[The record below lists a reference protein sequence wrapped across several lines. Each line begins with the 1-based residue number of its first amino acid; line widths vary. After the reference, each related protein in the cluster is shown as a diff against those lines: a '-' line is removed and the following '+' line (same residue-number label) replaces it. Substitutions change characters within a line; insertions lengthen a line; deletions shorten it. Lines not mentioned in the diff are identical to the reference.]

1 MTSQSLDS
9 LSAMIVA
16 FAIVFV
22 VTFAAAGIGAAA
34 SVDAGRFYLA
44 LNRPAWAPSP
54 AVFGPVWT
62 ILYTLIALAAFL
74 VVREVGWRLALVPL
88 AVYLLQLALNA
99 VWTWLFFKWHLGGAA
114 FLDIVVLLVLVAVT
128 ARLFWGVRP
137 LAGVLLLPYLGWV
150 GFATVLTWSV
160 WRSNPGVL

>member
-1 MTSQSLDS
+1 MPNQRLDS
-9 LSAMIVA
+9 LPAAFVA
-16 FAIVFV
+16 FAIVFF

-34 SVDAGRFYLA
+34 SVNAGRFYLE

-74 VVREVGWRLALVPL
+74 VVRETGWRLALVPL
-88 AVYLLQLALNA
+88 AVYVLQLALNA

-114 FLDIVVLLVLVAVT
+114 FLDIVVLLLLVAVT
-128 ARLFWGVRP
+128 AWVFWGVRP
-137 LAGVLLLPYLGWV
+137 LAGVLMLPYLGWV

-160 WRSNPGVL
+160 WRLNPGVL

>member
-1 MTSQSLDS
+1 MVNQRFDS
-9 LSAMIVA
+9 FPAAFVA

-34 SVDAGRFYLA
+34 SVNAGRFYME
-44 LNRPAWAPSP
+44 LNRPAWAPSA

-74 VVREVGWRLALVPL
+74 VVREAGWRLALVPL
-88 AVYLLQLALNA
+88 AIFVLQLALNG

-114 FLDIVVLLVLVAVT
+114 FLDIVILLLLVAVT
-128 ARLFWGVRP
+128 AWVFWGIRP
-137 LAGVLLLPYLGWV
+137 LAGVLMLPYLGWV

-160 WRSNPGVL
+160 WRLNPGVL

>member
-34 SVDAGRFYLA
+34 SVSAGRFYME

-62 ILYTLIALAAFL
+62 ILYILIALAAFL
-74 VVREVGWRLALVPL
+74 VVREAGWRLALVPL
-88 AVYLLQLALNA
+88 AVYVLQLALNA
-99 VWTWLFFKWHLGGAA
+99 VWTWLFFKWHLGLAA
-114 FLDIVVLLVLVAVT
+114 FLDIVVLLMLVAVT
-128 ARLFWGVRP
+128 AWVFWGVRP
-137 LAGVLLLPYLGWV
+137 LAGVLMLPYLGWV

-160 WRSNPGVL
+160 WRLNPGVL